1 MLRSNRFEKNLPLNK
16 QLLNELFQINSSN
29 ETRSRISSLNVF
41 AVNTQAGG
49 FSSGFPFIGVSA
61 MTNYDVLNGKRDKLC
76 TDQVSHADAV
86 L

>member
-1 MLRSNRFEKNLPLNK
+1 M
-16 QLLNELFQINSSN
+16 
-29 ETRSRISSLNVF
+29 F